1 MKWFMCINDNSQ
13 QHQDLSKIAVLSA
26 LKNTTLEPHL
36 IYDGFRSAYS
46 EWMISKGVIVYYKTL
61 TYLEE
66 FRRCSKEQRSIGP
79 GAFLRTE
86 IPLLARS
93 IGLPDK
99 YVLYTDSDVMFLKDP
114 LTNIHPE
121 YFSCGPESDQQEQLH
136 CNTGVMYMNLHSLFY
151 TFDNFK
157 KHIIEH
163 LDKRAGYDQPMYNT
177 FYEGMWEGLPIDLNW
192 KPYWGFNE
200 EAIILHWHGPK
211 PNQVSTMKSIPTP
224 ENYGALCSLWRRDP
238 EAYEKYIE
246 IWKSFSD
253 SI

>member
-13 QHQDLSKIAVLSA
+13 QHQDLSKVAVLSA

-46 EWMISKGVIVYYKTL
+46 EWMISKGVTVYYKTL

-66 FRRCSKEQRSIGP
+66 LRRCNKERRSIGS

-86 IPLLARS
+86 IPLLAKS

-99 YVLYTDSDVMFLKDP
+99 YVLYTDCDVMFLKDP
-114 LTNIHPE
+114 VTNIYPE
-121 YFSCGPESDQQEQLH
+121 YFACGPEFDQQNKAH
-136 CNTGVMYMNLHSLFY
+136 CNTGVMYMNLHSLYY

-163 LDKRAGYDQPMYNT
+163 IDKEIGFDQAMYNE
-177 FYEGMWEGLPIDLNW
+177 FYRFMWDSIPVELNW
-192 KPYWGFNE
+192 KPYWGYNE
-200 EAIILHWHGPK
+200 DAVIIHWHGPK
-211 PNQVSTMKSIPTP
+211 PVHISSMKSIPNP
-224 ENYGALCSLWRRDP
+224 ESYGCLYDLWQKDIDSY
-238 EAYEKYIE
+238 AKYLE
-246 IWKSFSD
+246 IWEEFVCFA
-253 SI
+253 